1 MRARAGAAILVLS
14 VALLAALVV
23 SAGAVARTPTAAQK
37 SAIVTA
43 FRHEQGDVT
52 IQRIFVSSADP
63 SYASMD
69 WGFANGGLSA
79 HNNSVLSRS
88 GGTWKIVWTR
98 EIEEPADG
106 VCVYVPAA
114 VARDLLGVSCPPAA
128 VLHAR
133 TATATELAQMKRS
146 FLHSKV
152 TPYAKT
158 STLSEA
164 CVSKLNP
171 HWAAAVS
178 LSRVSGGT
186 TFVWFELGKKWRPV
200 FESFAQI
207 GAPPPHK
214 VMLSLASCV
223 GYNPADFGA

>member
-1 MRARAGAAILVLS
+1 VIRATAVAAIFALAVALIVGTAGAA
-14 VALLAALVV
+14 
-23 SAGAVARTPTAAQK
+23 RTPSPAQK
-37 SAIVTA
+37 AAIIAA
-43 FRHEQGDVT
+43 FRHEQGDVA
-52 IQRIFVSSADP
+52 IQNVFIATAHP
-63 SYASMD
+63 AYASMN

-79 HNNSVLSRS
+79 HNNSVLVQSR
-88 GGTWKIVWTR
+88 GTWKIVWTR

-106 VCVYVPAA
+106 ACVYVPAA
-114 VARDLLGVSCPPAA
+114 VARELLGVSCPPAA

-133 TATATELAQMKRS
+133 TATTAELASMKRG
-146 FLHSKV
+146 FLHSRV

-164 CVSKLNP
+164 CVSKLDP

-186 TFVWFELGKKWRPV
+186 TYVWFKLGKRWQPA
-200 FESFAQI
+200 FESFAQL
-207 GAPPPHK
+207 GATPPHA

-223 GYNPADFGA
+223 GYNPADFDA

>member
-1 MRARAGAAILVLS
+1 MRARTGAAILVLG
-14 VALLAALVV
+14 LGLVL
-23 SAGAVARTPTAAQK
+23 SAGAFARTPTTAQK
-37 SAIVTA
+37 AAIVAA
-43 FRHEQGDVT
+43 FRHEQGDVA
-52 IQRIFVSSADP
+52 IQRIFVSSTNP

-69 WGFANGGLSA
+69 WGFANGGLTA
-79 HNNSVLSRS
+79 HNNSVLALSR
-88 GGTWKIVWTR
+88 GTWRIVWTR
-98 EIEEPADG
+98 EVEEPADG

-133 TATATELAQMKRS
+133 TATAPELAQMKRS

-164 CVSKLNP
+164 CVSQLDP

-186 TFVWFELGKKWRPV
+186 AFVWFELGKRWHPV
-200 FESFAQI
+200 FESSAQL
-207 GAPPPHK
+207 GAVPPRS

>member
-1 MRARAGAAILVLS
+1 MRARTGAAILVLG
-14 VALLAALVV
+14 VALVV
-23 SAGAVARTPTAAQK
+23 SAAASARTPSAAQK
-37 SAIVTA
+37 AAIVAA
-43 FRHEQGDVT
+43 FRQVQGNVS
-52 IQRIFVSSADP
+52 IQRVFVSTADP
-63 SYASMD
+63 AYASMD
-69 WGFANGGLSA
+69 WGFANNGLSA
-79 HNNSVLSRS
+79 HNNSVLTRS
-88 GGTWKIVWTR
+88 GDTWKVVWTR

-106 VCVYVPAA
+106 ACVYVPAA

-133 TATATELAQMKRS
+133 TATATELTQMKRS

-164 CVSKLNP
+164 CVSKLDP

-186 TFVWFELGKKWRPV
+186 TYVWFELKQRWQPV
-200 FESFAQI
+200 FESFAQL
-207 GAPPPHK
+207 GGVPPHS

-223 GYNPADFGA
+223 GYNPADFGG

>member
-1 MRARAGAAILVLS
+1 VIRARAVVAIF
-14 VALLAALVV
+14 ALLAALVV
-23 SAGAVARTPTAAQK
+23 GAAASARTPSPAQK
-37 SAIVTA
+37 AAIIAA
-43 FRHEQGDVT
+43 FRQEQGDVA
-52 IQRIFVSSADP
+52 IQNVFISPAHP
-63 SYASMD
+63 AYASMN
-69 WGFANGGLSA
+69 WGFANGNLSA
-79 HNNSVLSRS
+79 HNNSVLVRKR
-88 GGTWKIVWTR
+88 GTWTVVWTR

-106 VCVYVPAA
+106 ACVYVPAA
-114 VARDLLGVSCPPAA
+114 VARELLHVLCPPAA

-133 TATATELAQMKRS
+133 TATTAELASMKRG

-164 CVSKLNP
+164 CVSKLDP

-186 TFVWFELGKKWRPV
+186 TYVWFKLGKRWEPA

-207 GAPPPHK
+207 GAVPPHK

>member
-1 MRARAGAAILVLS
+1 MRARTGATILVLGL
-14 VALLAALVV
+14 ALAL
-23 SAGAVARTPTAAQK
+23 SAGAIARTPTAAQK
-37 SAIVTA
+37 AAIVAA
-43 FRHEQGDVT
+43 FRQVQGNVA
-52 IQRIFVSSADP
+52 IQRVFVSSADP

-69 WGFANGGLSA
+69 WGFANNGFTA
-79 HNNSVLSRS
+79 HNNSVLTRS
-88 GGTWKIVWTR
+88 GGTWKVVWTR

-106 VCVYVPAA
+106 ACVYVPMA

-133 TATATELAQMKRS
+133 TATVSELAQMKRS

-186 TFVWFELGKKWRPV
+186 TYVWFELGKKWRPV
-200 FESFAQI
+200 FESFAQL
-207 GAPPPHK
+207 GSPPPHK

-223 GYNPADFGA
+223 GYNPADYGA